1 MATITPIAYNNSGT
15 PIPGTTQLGNLSIG
29 STNQDYGTFP
39 SGYRFWATP
48 DEELHY
54 VVAYEVPAGNHPNP
68 LSVPC
73 FVGFF
78 KTPVKTE
85 LAFIDLAEY
94 ISNQN
99 NTPEVFTGGTQAK
112 TWLNSNGYWTSYGE
126 GGGGVTGNYNLLNL
140 YSPANANGSITFP
153 NSNNVAS
160 NDPNI
165 VGLNPGNGIYI
176 NKFDLIGTDQSS
188 VLDLLIG
195 RSGTLT
201 LTQGSN
207 SVTYSFT
214 DTAFNFTSGAPYP
227 NQYWWDNFHNGA
239 QSPLGTLVVTS
250 PSPSNF
256 NYVDPITITVS

>member
-1 MATITPIAYNNSGT
+1 MATSRPFAYNTGSS
-15 PIPGTTQLGNLSIG
+15 IPGTEQIGNLAIG
-29 STNQDYGTFP
+29 TPTNGFSSTGLKWWE
-39 SGYRFWATP
+39 GP
-48 DEELHY
+48 DEDLGY
-54 VVAYEVPAGNHPNP
+54 VIAHETPGGQPGADGTTAY
-68 LSVPC
+68 L
-73 FVGFF
+73 GFF
-78 KTPVKTE
+78 RSE
-85 LAFIDLAEY
+85 NLNDSSFISLAEV
-94 ISNQN
+94 ISGQS
-99 NTPEVFTGGTQAK
+99 FTGGTQAK
-112 TWLNSNGYWTSYGE
+112 TWLNNNGYWTSYGS

-140 YSPANANGSITFP
+140 YEPANANGSITFP
-153 NSNNVAS
+153 NSNDVAS

-214 DTAFNFTSGAPYP
+214 DTAFNFTSGAPYS
-227 NQYWWDNFHNGA
+227 NQYWWDNYHNGP

>member
-48 DEELHY
+48 DEDLHY

-85 LAFIDLAEY
+85 ESFIELAEY
-94 ISNQN
+94 ITIQDNDPQ
-99 NTPEVFTGGTQAK
+99 TFTGGTDAK
-112 TWLNSNGYWTSYGE
+112 TWLNNNNYWTSYGE
-126 GGGGVTGNYNLLNL
+126 GGGAVTGNYNLLNQ
-140 YSPANANGSITFP
+140 YSPANINGSITFP
-153 NSNNVAS
+153 GSDNAPSNN
-160 NDPNI
+160 PNT

-176 NKFDLIGTDQSS
+176 NKFDLVGTDQSS
-188 VLDLLIG
+188 VLGLLVG
-195 RSGTLT
+195 RNGVLT
-201 LTQGSN
+201 LTQGIN

-214 DTAFNFTSGAPYP
+214 STAFNFTSAAPYP
-227 NQYWWDNFHNGA
+227 NQYWWDNFHNGG
-239 QSPLGTLVVTS
+239 QSPLGTLTVTS
-250 PSPSNF
+250 PSPANF
-256 NYVDPITITVS
+256 NFVDPITITVS

>member
-1 MATITPIAYNNSGT
+1 MATARPFAYNTGSSIAGT
-15 PIPGTTQLGNLSIG
+15 EQLGTLAIG
-29 STNQDYGTFP
+29 VPTSGFESTGLEWWNG
-39 SGYRFWATP
+39 P
-48 DEELHY
+48 DEDLGY
-54 VVAYEVPAGNHPNP
+54 VIAQ
-68 LSVPC
+68 SVPGDTQPTPVSGVSAS
-73 FVGFF
+73 VGFF
-78 KTPVKTE
+78 RSSALTE
-85 LAFIDLAEY
+85 NSFVGLANVIAGASGPFA
-94 ISNQN
+94 S
-99 NTPEVFTGGTQAK
+99 GSSAK
-112 TWLNSNGYWTSYGE
+112 TWLNNNGYWTSFS
-126 GGGGVTGNYNLLNL
+126 GGGASTGNYNLLNL

-227 NQYWWDNFHNGA
+227 NQYWWDNYHNGP

>member
-1 MATITPIAYNNSGT
+1 MTTARPFSYNTGSTITGTIQVGDLAVGIPTNGFESTGLKWWSGPDEDLGYVIAHPT
-15 PIPGTTQLGNLSIG
+15 
-29 STNQDYGTFP
+29 P
-39 SGYRFWATP
+39 SGNQPNQFSIP
-48 DEELHY
+48 
-54 VVAYEVPAGNHPNP
+54 AY
-68 LSVPC
+68 
-73 FVGFF
+73 VGFWRSNAL
-78 KTPVKTE
+78 TDGS
-85 LAFIDLAEY
+85 FINLAEY
-94 ISNQN
+94 VSVYNG
-99 NTPEVFTGGTQAK
+99 TPQIFTGGTQAK

-153 NSNNVAS
+153 NSNDVAS

-214 DTAFNFTSGAPYP
+214 STAFNFTSAAPYP
-227 NQYWWDNFHNGA
+227 NQYWWDNYHNGA